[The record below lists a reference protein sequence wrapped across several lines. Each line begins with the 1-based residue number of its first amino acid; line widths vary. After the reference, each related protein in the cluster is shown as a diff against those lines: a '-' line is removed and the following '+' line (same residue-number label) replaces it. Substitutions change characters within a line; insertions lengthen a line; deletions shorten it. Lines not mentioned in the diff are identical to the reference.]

1 MAGSVNVVEESQ
13 HKSRVYADALVDLE
27 KTPKYPQGD
36 LYSNYEIIEWI
47 HCKDNQCSFQ
57 SMDDI
62 KPITPLTYPKNT
74 DTFIK
79 LKDLK
84 KPKEDSSISNMKLE
98 VLNKIG
104 KGRYS
109 DVYKAVDVATDKDY
123 VIKFLKPIRRKRIFR
138 EILILNNLNLKNP
151 YVKVNKFIDV
161 NFNYYNQD
169 AALVRKYYM
178 KEHNGKDNVILLDH
192 YEISN
197 SDQYKLI
204 FESAVDCNF
213 RNLNFTKMKLKKYTW
228 ELLKGLDYIHSMGI
242 MHRDIK
248 PYNVCYDY
256 ENDKLKIIDFGL
268 AEFYYPLAEHNVRV
282 ASRVYKSPELLVN
295 YKKYDYSLD
304 LWSLGCILAAL
315 VFQKDPF
322 FHGKDNNDQLLKIIK
337 ILGTDDLFSYM
348 EKYGIRLQGE
358 IKQMVEDFPYYPKKS
373 WRKLAVEKCN
383 KELFDSEFVDFID
396 GLLCYDHQ
404 IRLTAREAMM
414 MSWLDAV
421 RE

>member
-1 MAGSVNVVEESQ
+1 MTNSVNVVEESQ
-13 HKSRVYADALVDLE
+13 HKSRVYADALGDLE
-27 KTPKYPQGD
+27 KTPRYPQGD
-36 LYSNYEIIEWI
+36 LYSNYEIFEWI
-47 HCKDNQCSFQ
+47 YCRDNQCSFQ
-57 SMDDI
+57 SMDVIEPI
-62 KPITPLTYPKNT
+62 KSTKYVNNK
-74 DTFIK
+74 DTFVK
-79 LKDLK
+79 LKDLQ
-84 KPKEDSSISNMKLE
+84 KEHSDSSVSNMKLE

-109 DVYKAVDVATDKDY
+109 DVYKAIDVSTDKYY
-123 VIKFLKPIRRKRIFR
+123 VIKFLKPIKRKRIFR
-138 EILILNNLNLKNP
+138 EILILNNLNLKNE
-151 YVKVNKFIDV
+151 YVKVTKFIDV
-161 NFNYYNQD
+161 NFNYYNHD
-169 AALVRKYYM
+169 NTLVRKYYM
-178 KEHNGKDNVILLDH
+178 KKHNGINNVILLDH
-192 YEISN
+192 HEISN

-204 FESAVDCNF
+204 FESAVDSDF
-213 RNLNFTKMKLKKYTW
+213 KNLNFTKIKLKKYTW

-248 PYNVCYDY
+248 PYNVCYDF
-256 ENDKLKIIDFGL
+256 DKDVIKIIDFGL

-348 EKYGIRLQGE
+348 EKYGVRLQGE
-358 IKQMVEDFPYYPKKS
+358 IKQMVQDFPYYPKKS

-383 KELFDSEFVDFID
+383 KELFDSDFVDFID

-404 IRLTAREAMM
+404 YRLTAREAMM
-414 MSWLDAV
+414 MPWLDAV